1 MNTFFFS
8 HAGWHSIGIVSLLG
22 IFIFFF
28 IVKKVFSFMIE
39 TVTSSVYPNY
49 NPLVDR
55 ILINAK
61 ALNKTMS
68 AEEFSKKYSCDYS
81 LVIEMLATK
90 KIQGYKEDDIWYVGR
105 LITLKED

>member
-1 MNTFFFS
+1 
-8 HAGWHSIGIVSLLG
+8 V
-22 IFIFFF
+22 
-28 IVKKVFSFMIE
+28 IE

-49 NPLVDR
+49 NPSADR

-81 LVIEMLATK
+81 LVIEMLTDK
-90 KIQGYKEDDIWYVGR
+90 RIQGYKEDNIWYVGR